1 MSITE
6 LETKAREIR
15 ELRRMKEE
23 LEEEITS
30 LEDKVKAEMTT
41 RQVDE
46 MVAGEY
52 RIKWTPYQTS
62 RFDAA
67 AFKKDHEDL
76 AAAYTKVTES
86 RRFSIN

>member
-23 LEEEITS
+23 LEEEITN
-30 LEDKVKAEMTT
+30 LEDKVKAEMTA
-41 RQVDE
+41 RNVDE

-52 RIKWTPYQTS
+52 RIKWTSFQTK
-62 RFDAA
+62 RFDTA
-67 AFKKDHEDL
+67 AFKRDHAFI
-76 AAAYTKVTES
+76 AANYTVTVES

>member
-23 LEEEITS
+23 LDEEITN
-30 LEDKVKAEMTT
+30 LEDKVKAEMTA

-46 MVAGEY
+46 MIAGEY
-52 RIKWTPYQTS
+52 RIKWTPYKTT
-62 RFDAA
+62 RFDTA
-67 AFKKDHEDL
+67 AFKRDH
-76 AAAYTKVTES
+76 AFMAINYTTTVES